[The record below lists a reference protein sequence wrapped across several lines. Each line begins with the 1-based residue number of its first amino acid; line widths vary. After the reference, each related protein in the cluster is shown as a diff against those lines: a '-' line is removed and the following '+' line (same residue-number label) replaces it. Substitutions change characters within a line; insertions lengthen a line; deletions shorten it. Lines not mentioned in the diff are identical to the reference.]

1 MAAQVFNLGKLRFT
15 YKGVYGGGAEYQL
28 NDVVKYTNNLYV
40 YINTGATTGNAPT
53 NTSYWSKMIDGF
65 TDPTAGTN
73 GQFLQT
79 SGSAFQFANVSQVPT
94 QTGEAGKFLKTNG
107 TTASWSNSFGTL

>member
-15 YKGVYGGGAEYQL
+15 YKGVYSGATEYQL

-40 YINTGATTGNAPT
+40 YINTGATIGNAPS
-53 NTSYWSKMIDGF
+53 NTSYWSKMIDGY

-79 SGSAFQFANVSQVPT
+79 TGSAFQC
-94 QTGEAGKFLKTNG
+94 AGS
-107 TTASWSNSFGTL
+107 A